1 MVRYRKIQR
10 EELQCVGLCISIYT
24 VFRRVSLNFKKP
36 HHPYAVCKT
45 TLLYKSLLAPYNK
58 VVLQTAYGWC
68 GIVKFNDK
76 SSNVQACVF
85 QYTQFFAGYR
95 RTLPYRTIPRQSA
108 KLLYY
113 IKAYSPHIIKLFCR
127 LPRDGAVS

>member
-1 MVRYRKIQR
+1 MCMPVYFNIHSFSPGIV
-10 EELQCVGLCISIYT
+10 ELYHT
-24 VFRRVSLNFKKP
+24 APSL
-36 HHPYAVCKT
+36 AVCKT

-95 RTLPYRTIPRQSA
+95 RTLRYRNIPRQSA